1 MAQGHH
7 EPNTSRCTEIIGTMK
22 TSFVINDE
30 LDREQAE
37 AEARFYR
44 RLRQRLALDQ
54 NHPDYPEEPDD
65 DEGAT

>member
-1 MAQGHH
+1 
-7 EPNTSRCTEIIGTMK
+7 MK
-22 TSFVINDE
+22 PSHVINEE
-30 LDREQAE
+30 LDWEQAE

-65 DEGAT
+65 DEDDTR